1 MRFTDFGSRTVLAAF
16 DGGEITSDAG
26 VLLLR
31 ERARQIK
38 LFDRMAACFT
48 DHRDPLRIK
57 HQLPTLL
64 SQRVCGI
71 ALGYEDINDHD
82 SLRNDPAIKLLSS
95 SCHTSKDKT
104 PAALAGKSTL
114 NRLEH
119 SREAGNPRYHQM
131 VPNLK
136 KLSNLFTDI
145 FLDSHDTPPK
155 EITLDIDATDIKAH
169 GHQENSF
176 FHGYY
181 EERCFLPLYIFCGH
195 HLLLAQL
202 RPSNIDGARGSRN
215 VIRRIIKMI
224 RNRWPKVK
232 ILVRG
237 DSGFV
242 RENLIK
248 WCENNSVD
256 YVFGLARNNN
266 LLKKAQ
272 KVRAKAAKGMIDTN
286 EVTRAYGDFYHRTKS
301 ESWAW
306 PRRVIIK
313 AEHRPGKKPQCRFLV
328 TSLNRKT
335 VSPKELYEDIYCPR
349 GDMEN
354 RIKDCQL
361 DLFGDRMSSHDYRA
375 NQLRLIMAGFAYVLI
390 DSIRREALQ
399 NTSLAK
405 AVPNTIRLKLLK
417 VGARVINSVRRVK
430 ISMPNAYPYKSLF
443 FKVHAALAP
452 T

>member
-1 MRFTDFGSRTVLAAF
+1 
-16 DGGEITSDAG
+16 
-26 VLLLR
+26 
-31 ERARQIK
+31 
-38 LFDRMAACFT
+38 MATCFK
-48 DHRDPLRIK
+48 DHRDQKRVK
-57 HQLPTLL
+57 HQLPALL

-82 SLRNDPAIKLLSS
+82 TLRNDPALKLLASPAQKNKEKS
-95 SCHTSKDKT
+95 NPIPPT
-104 PAALAGKSTL
+104 PLAGKSTL
-114 NRLEH
+114 NRLEY

-145 FLDSHDTPPK
+145 FIDSHSKPPK
-155 EITLDIDATDIKAH
+155 KITLDIDATDIKAH
-169 GHQENSF
+169 GHQEQSF

-215 VIRRIIKMI
+215 VIRRIIRII
-224 RNRWPKVK
+224 RQSWPKVK

-237 DSGFV
+237 DSGFA
-242 RENLIK
+242 RENLMR
-248 WCENNSVD
+248 WCENNTVD
-256 YVFGLARNNN
+256 YVFGLPRNDY
-266 LLKKAQ
+266 LLKKTQ
-272 KVRAKAAKGMIDTN
+272 KVRGKAAMVMIKTN
-286 EVTRAYGDFYHRTKS
+286 KAVRAYGDFHHMTKS
-301 ESWAW
+301 KSWTW
-306 PRRVIIK
+306 PRRVIAK
-313 AEHRPGKKPQCRFLV
+313 VEHKLGRSQQCRFLV
-328 TSLNRKT
+328 TSLGRQT

-361 DLFGDRMSSHDYRA
+361 DLFGDRMSAHDYRA
-375 NQLRLIMAGFAYVLI
+375 NQLRLILAGFAYVLI
-390 DSIRREALQ
+390 DGIRRKTLQ
-399 NTSLAK
+399 GTKLAK

-430 ISMPNAYPYKSLF
+430 ISMPDAYPYKSLF

>member
-1 MRFTDFGSRTVLAAF
+1 MQFSDFGSRTVLAAF

-31 ERARQIK
+31 DRAKQIN
-38 LFDRMAACFT
+38 LFDRMTTCFT
-48 DHRDPLRIK
+48 DHRDQKRVK

-64 SQRVCGI
+64 AQRVCGI
-71 ALGYEDINDHD
+71 AMGYEDINDHD
-82 SLRNDPAIKLLSS
+82 TLRNDPAIKLLAS
-95 SCHTSKDKT
+95 
-104 PAALAGKSTL
+104 PAKFSPVIPVPLAGKSTL
-114 NRLEH
+114 NRLEQ

-136 KLSNLFTDI
+136 KLSNLYTDI

-169 GHQENSF
+169 GHQQNSF

-215 VIRRIIKMI
+215 VIRRIIRMI

-237 DSGFV
+237 DSGFA
-242 RENLIK
+242 RENLMR
-248 WCENNSVD
+248 WCENNTVD
-256 YVFGLARNNN
+256 YVFGLPRNDY

-272 KVRAKAAKGMIDTN
+272 KVRGKAAIAMIKTN
-286 EVTRAYGDFYHRTKS
+286 QPVRAFGDFYHMTKS
-301 ESWAW
+301 KSWTW
-306 PRRVIIK
+306 PRRVITK
-313 AEHRPGKKPQCRFLV
+313 VEHKPGRSQQCRFLV
-328 TSLNRKT
+328 TSLGRQT

-361 DLFGDRMSSHDYRA
+361 DLFGDRMSAHDYRA
-375 NQLRLIMAGFAYVLI
+375 NQLRLILAGFAYVLI
-390 DSIRREALQ
+390 DSIRRKALQ
-399 NTSLAK
+399 NTPLAK

-417 VGARVINSVRRVK
+417 VAARVINSVRRIK
-430 ISMPNAYPYKSLF
+430 ISMPDAYPYKDLF
-443 FKVHAALAP
+443 FKAHAALAP
-452 T
+452 P

>member
-31 ERARQIK
+31 ERAKQIK

-48 DHRDPLRIK
+48 DYRDMRRVK
-57 HQLPTLL
+57 YHLPTLL
-64 SQRVCGI
+64 AQRVCGI
-71 ALGYEDINDHD
+71 AMGYEDINDHD
-82 SLRNDPAIKLLSS
+82 TLRNDPAIKLLAS
-95 SCHTSKDKT
+95 SCLASRDKT

-131 VPNLK
+131 TPNLK
-136 KLSNLFTDI
+136 QLSNLFTDI

-202 RPSNIDGARGSRN
+202 RPSNIDGARGARN
-215 VIRRIIKMI
+215 VIRRIIRMI
-224 RNRWPKVK
+224 RARWPRIK

-248 WCENNSVD
+248 WCENNSID

-266 LLKKAQ
+266 LLQKAQ
-272 KVRAKAAKGMIDTN
+272 KVRGKAAKGMIDTN
-286 EVTRAYGDFYHRTKS
+286 EPTRAYGDFYHRTKS
-301 ESWAW
+301 ESWTW
-306 PRRVIIK
+306 PRRVIVK
-313 AEHRPGKKPQCRFLV
+313 AEHRPGKSPQCRFLV
-328 TSLNRKT
+328 TSLNRQAAM
-335 VSPKELYEDIYCPR
+335 PKEIYENIYCPR

-361 DLFGDRMSSHDYRA
+361 DLFGDHMSAHDYRA
-375 NQLRLIMAGFAYVLI
+375 NQLRLILAGFAYVLI

-399 NTSLAK
+399 GTKLAK
-405 AVPNTIRLKLLK
+405 AVPGTIRLKLLK
-417 VGARVINSVRRVK
+417 VGARVINSVRRIK
-430 ISMPNAYPYKSLF
+430 ISMPDAYPYKDLF
-443 FKVHAALAP
+443 FKTHAALAP
-452 T
+452 S

>member
-1 MRFTDFGSRTVLAAF
+1 MRFTDFGSRTLLAAF
-16 DGGEITSDAG
+16 DGGEITSNAG

-31 ERARQIK
+31 ERAEQIN

-64 SQRVCGI
+64 SQRVCGM

-82 SLRNDPAIKLLSS
+82 TLRNDPAIKLLAS
-95 SCHTSKDKT
+95 SCLTLKDKT
-104 PAALAGKSTL
+104 PAPLAGKSTL

-145 FLDSHDTPPK
+145 FLDSHETVHK

-195 HLLLAQL
+195 YLLLAQL

-215 VIRRIIKMI
+215 VIRRIIRMI
-224 RNRWPKVK
+224 KTRWPKVK
-232 ILVRG
+232 ILVRR

-248 WCENNSVD
+248 WCENNSIN

-272 KVRAKAAKGMIDTN
+272 KVRGKAAKGMIDTN
-286 EVTRAYGDFYHRTKS
+286 EPTRAYGDFYHRTKS

-306 PRRVIIK
+306 PRRVIVK

-328 TSLNRKT
+328 NSLTRKT
-335 VSPKELYEDIYCPR
+335 ATPKEVYKDIYCPR

-361 DLFGDRMSSHDYRA
+361 DLFGDRMSAHDYRA

-390 DSIRREALQ
+390 DGIRREALQ
-399 NTSLAK
+399 GTKLAK

-417 VGARVINSVRRVK
+417 VGARVIYSVRRIK
-430 ISMPNAYPYKSLF
+430 ISMPDAYPYQNIF